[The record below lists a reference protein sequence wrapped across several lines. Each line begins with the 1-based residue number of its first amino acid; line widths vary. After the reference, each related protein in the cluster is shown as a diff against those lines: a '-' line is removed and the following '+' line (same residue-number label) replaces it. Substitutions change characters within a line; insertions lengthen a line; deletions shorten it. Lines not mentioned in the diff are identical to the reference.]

1 MPKLEF
7 NADRKQGISHLVNAI
22 SDRDPIPYVTVVIE
36 NKELGYLIGG
46 QSDFP
51 SMVQLPLSSDWGLKK
66 GQWSLCASSFGTW
79 WRAELDNTL
88 NRNPITIEVEYG
100 KQQKLPILNA
110 LMAQV
115 SRLYIQAKPP
125 IEEHLAFLEQH
136 KNQAYQSLPT
146 DSARVI
152 LDVAEAHQ
160 PFDVFELNKELQ
172 KVRIERDNNIQTC
185 ALPENMEVTHGILLN
200 KDSVVQLERIC
211 HNTDAEQILYYLDD
225 ERAIFSDG
233 HSVNS
238 SSLAS
243 LREYRLKK
251 ETAYRVEVKIFIN
264 IYDFKEDLKK
274 YLSITPLK
282 KANQALLYIDKDYV
296 MLASLVEETGSNRF
310 IRTKHI
316 DCHKPSLYSINLSQ
330 LNHVRIKDITNAE
343 QMKIAVLIN
352 EQGGLKLGFYNDRDN
367 AEPYQSITDIE
378 YASPKMELVLQSKAR
393 LEIMLKQQNADGDTH
408 SQDDLFGFKD
418 V

>member
-7 NADRKQGISHLVNAI
+7 HTDRKQGISHLVDAI
-22 SDRDPIPYVTVVIE
+22 SDKDPIPYVTIVIE
-36 NKELGYLIGG
+36 SKEVGYLIGG

-51 SMVQLPLSSDWGLKK
+51 SMVQLPLNNDWGLKK
-66 GQWSLCASSFGTW
+66 GQWSLCASSFRTW
-79 WRAELDNTL
+79 WRAELKNTL
-88 NRNPITIEVEYG
+88 NETPITIEAEYA
-100 KQQKLPILNA
+100 KQQKLPLLNG
-110 LMAQV
+110 LMAHV

-125 IEEHLAFLEQH
+125 IEAHLAFLEQH
-136 KNQAYQSLPT
+136 KNQTYQSLPT
-146 DSARVI
+146 DSARRI
-152 LDVAEAHQ
+152 LEIADSHQ
-160 PFDVFELNKELQ
+160 PLDVFELNKEQQ

-200 KDSVVQLERIC
+200 KESVVQLERIC
-211 HNTDAEQILYYLDD
+211 HNTDAQHIQYYLDD

-233 HSVNS
+233 NSVSS

-251 ETAYRVEVKIFIN
+251 ETIYRTEVKIIIN

-310 IRTKHI
+310 IRTKQI
-316 DCHKPSLYSINLSQ
+316 ECDKPTLYSINLSQ
-330 LNHVRIKDITNAE
+330 LERVRIKDMTDAK

-352 EQGGLKLGFYNDRDN
+352 EQGELKLGFYNDRDN
-367 AEPYQSITDIE
+367 TDPYQSITDIE
-378 YASPKMELVLQSKAR
+378 YASPKMELVLQSKAK
-393 LEIMLKQQNADGDTH
+393 LEIMLKQQNATGDEG
-408 SQDDLFGFKD
+408 SQDDLFGFED

>member
-7 NADRKQGISHLVNAI
+7 HADRKQSIHHLVNAI
-22 SDRDPIPYVTVVIE
+22 SDKDLIPYVTVVIE
-36 NKELGYLIGG
+36 NREVGYLIGG

-51 SMVQLPLSSDWGLKK
+51 SMIKLPLSSDWGLKK

-79 WRAELDNTL
+79 WLAELKNTL
-88 NRNPITIEVEYG
+88 DETPIIIEVEYG
-100 KQQKLPILNA
+100 KQQKLPILNG

-125 IEEHLAFLEQH
+125 IKEHLAFLEQH

-152 LDVAEAHQ
+152 LEVAKSNQ
-160 PFDVFELNKELQ
+160 PFDVFELSKDQQ

-200 KDSVVQLERIC
+200 KESVVQLERIC
-211 HNTDAEQILYYLDD
+211 HNTDAEQIQYYLDD

-233 HSVNS
+233 HSVSS

-251 ETAYRVEVKIFIN
+251 ETVYRTEVKIIIN
-264 IYDFKEDLKK
+264 IFDFKEDLKK

-316 DCHKPSLYSINLSQ
+316 ECHKPSLYSINLSQ
-330 LNHVRIKDITNAE
+330 LSRVQIKDITSAE

-352 EQGGLKLGFYNDRDN
+352 DQGELKLGFYNDRDN
-367 AEPYQSITDIE
+367 TNPYESITDIE
-378 YASPKMELVLQSKAR
+378 YASPKMELVLQSKSK
-393 LEIMLKQQNADGDTH
+393 LEIMLKQQNARGDVH
-408 SQDDLFGFKD
+408 SQDDLFGFEN

>member
-7 NADRKQGISHLVNAI
+7 NADSKRDISHLVDDI
-22 SDRDPIPYVTVVIE
+22 SDKDPIPYVTVVIE
-36 NKELGYLIGG
+36 TKEVGYLIGG

-51 SMVQLPLSSDWGLKK
+51 SMVKLPLNSDWGLKK
-66 GQWSLCASSFGTW
+66 GQWSLCASSFSTW
-79 WRAELDNTL
+79 WRAESKNTL
-88 NRNPITIEVEYG
+88 DETPISIEVEYG
-100 KQQKLPILNA
+100 KQQKLPLLNG

-125 IEEHLAFLEQH
+125 IESHLAFLEQH
-136 KNQAYQSLPT
+136 KNQTYQVLPT

-152 LDVAEAHQ
+152 LEVADSHQ
-160 PFDVFELNKELQ
+160 PFDVFELNKEQQ

-185 ALPENMEVTHGILLN
+185 ALPENMDVTHGILLN
-200 KDSVVQLERIC
+200 KESVVQLERIC
-211 HNTDAEQILYYLDD
+211 HNSDAEQIQYYLDD

-233 HSVNS
+233 NRVSS

-251 ETAYRVEVKIFIN
+251 ETVYRTEVKIIIN

-282 KANQALLYIDKDYV
+282 KANQALLYIDADYV

-316 DCHKPSLYSINLSQ
+316 ECDKPSLYSINLSQ
-330 LNHVRIKDITNAE
+330 LNRVPIKDMTSAE

-352 EQGGLKLGFYNDRDN
+352 EQGELKLGFYNDRNNSD
-367 AEPYQSITDIE
+367 PYQSITDIE
-378 YASPKMELVLQSKAR
+378 YASPKMELVLNSKAK
-393 LEIMLKQQNADGDTH
+393 LEIMLKQQNAIGDE
-408 SQDDLFGFKD
+408 SNQFDMLGFED

>member
-7 NADRKQGISHLVNAI
+7 HADRKQGISYLVDAI
-22 SDRDPIPYVTVVIE
+22 NDKDCIPYVTVVIE
-36 NKELGYLIGG
+36 TKELGYLIGG

-51 SMVQLPLSSDWGLKK
+51 SMVQLPLNSEWGLKK
-66 GQWSLCASSFGTW
+66 GQWSLCASSFSTW
-79 WRAELDNTL
+79 WQAELKNTL
-88 NRNPITIEVEYG
+88 NKDPITIEVEYG
-100 KQQKLPILNA
+100 KQQDLPSLNG

-125 IEEHLAFLEQH
+125 IEEHLAFLLQH

-152 LDVAEAHQ
+152 LEVAEAHK
-160 PFDVFELNKELQ
+160 PFDVFELNKEQQ

-185 ALPENMEVTHGILLN
+185 TLPENMEVTHGILLN
-200 KDSVVQLERIC
+200 KESVVQLERIC
-211 HNTDAEQILYYLDD
+211 NNTDAEQIQYYLDD

-233 HSVNS
+233 NCVSS

-251 ETAYRVEVKIFIN
+251 ETAYSTEVKIIIN
-264 IYDFKEDLKK
+264 IYDFKDDLKR
-274 YLSITPLK
+274 YLSIMPLK

-316 DCHKPSLYSINLSQ
+316 DCPKPSLYSINLSQ
-330 LNHVRIKDITNAE
+330 LSRVPIKDITHAE

-352 EQGGLKLGFYNDRDN
+352 DKGELKLGFYNDRDN
-367 AEPYQSITDIE
+367 TEPYHSVTDIE
-378 YASPKMELVLQSKAR
+378 YASPKMELILQSKAK
-393 LEIMLKQQNADGDTH
+393 LETMLKQKNASGDLD
-408 SQDDLFGFKD
+408 SQEDLFGFDD